1 MSDDAGLHTLSV
13 RQPWA
18 FEIILGRKDVE
29 NRNWKPRLAT
39 PFRLNIHAGKVFDDD
54 AYRLYRRG
62 LLTREQCAHRM
73 GALVGIVTV
82 AQIHDGY
89 RCGGKCSPWADTV
102 FARWH
107 WCLSNAHAIDPIP
120 MRGRLG
126 MWEVPADTWGEP

>member
-1 MSDDAGLHTLSV
+1 MRHDDNGLWTLSV

-18 FEIILGRKDVE
+18 SAIIMGTKDIE
-29 NRNWKPRLAT
+29 NRNWKPRLVT
-39 PFRLNIHAGKVFDDD
+39 PFRLNIHAGKTFDVD
-54 AYRLYRRG
+54 AYRRG

-82 AQIHDGY
+82 DSIHDGY
-89 RCGGKCSPWADTV
+89 RCGGKCSPWADPI

-126 MWEVPADTWGEP
+126 LWEVPEDTWGPA

>member
-1 MSDDAGLHTLSV
+1 MTDNGLHTLSI
-13 RQPWA
+13 RNPWA

-29 NRNWKPRLAT
+29 NRDWKPRLDT
-39 PFRLNIHAGKVFDDD
+39 PFRLNIHAGKVFDDR
-54 AYRLYRRG
+54 AFPWS

-89 RCGGKCSPWADTV
+89 ACHGACSSWAHWS
-102 FARWH
+102 ARWH

-126 MWEVPADTWGEP
+126 LWEVPADTWGD